1 MPSKFMTRMTGW
13 LEATRWWGNGTLT
26 KKNGYCS
33 LLTAH
38 HQDFPSET
46 HWKCFTQK
54 CVQNVRLSP
63 AIVSIILNVTAHF
76 AANCFRLLI
85 ITFFTLDVSPLFS
98 CLYGAPVDCVIAL
111 LVLLFVRFPRF
122 PILFCSNS
130 YFIPTWWPTERLA
143 TKPVGPTGQF
153 DNNVTPEN
161 VLNCTSNECL
171 WKTPHRIV
179 VRRWS

>member
-13 LEATRWWGNGTLT
+13 LEATRWWGNGTFT
-26 KKNGYCS
+26 KKWLLYS

-85 ITFFTLDVSPLFS
+85 ITFFTLDVSSLFS
-98 CLYGAPVDCVIAL
+98 MPLWCAGWLRHCSACFTLRPFSTFSDIVLQQFILYTHLMA
-111 LVLLFVRFPRF
+111 
-122 PILFCSNS
+122 
-130 YFIPTWWPTERLA
+130 
-143 TKPVGPTGQF
+143 
-153 DNNVTPEN
+153 
-161 VLNCTSNECL
+161 
-171 WKTPHRIV
+171 HRKAGDQARGTNRAV
-179 VRRWS
+179 WQ